1 MISAPQIW
9 AWSIAVLAADSFGYW
24 VTFREMVFSAAVRIG
39 EDPVTP
45 NGRSVALGACPAL
58 M

>member
-1 MISAPQIW
+1 L
-9 AWSIAVLAADSFGYW
+9 IASLAADSFRYW
-24 VTFREMVFSAAVRIG
+24 VTLREMLFSAAVRTG

-45 NGRSVALGACPAL
+45 NGMLVALGACPAL

>member
-24 VTFREMVFSAAVRIG
+24 VTLREMIFSAAVSTG

-45 NGRSVALGACPAL
+45 NGMSVALGACSAL